1 MRSWLTRLCIS
12 GNARNVLTALTI
24 AGSVTTSAAFAQ
36 NNSLGEALAKKNDC
50 LGCHAAG
57 VKLVGPAYK
66 DVAAK
71 YAGNPDAASILAVNI
86 RNGGVGKWGDLPM
99 PAQTKLSD
107 TDIKQLSD
115 WILSLK

>member
-1 MRSWLTRLCIS
+1 MIS
-12 GNARNVLTALTI
+12 GFSKFSISGKRKYALTCLAI
-24 AGSVTTSAAFAQ
+24 AGSMTFGTAFAQ
-36 NNSLGEALAKKNDC
+36 NNALGEAVAKKNDC
-50 LGCHAAG
+50 FGCHAVG

-71 YAGNPDAASILAVNI
+71 YAGNPEAATLLTASI
-86 RNGGVGKWGDLPM
+86 RNGGSGKWGDLPM

-107 TDIKQLSD
+107 ADIKKLTD